1 MEALGIMADFRLP
14 YYFYEVNTFSVAL
27 RLILAVV
34 LGGIIGME
42 RGANSHP
49 AGFRTHILVCI
60 GAALAM
66 MTDQYICQTMSPGA
80 DPARLGAQV
89 ITGVGFLGVGTIFA
103 TGKYKIRGL
112 TTAAGLWASACLGL
126 ALGIGFYSGAVIGA
140 VLIFFSLAILPRFE
154 QRFYHRSRLLNLYI
168 EIENMD
174 SWRAFSN
181 KLRNMGI
188 SVLETQPGHSDIT
201 NPDGIAFYVS
211 AKLPRGLNFDDIKA
225 ELNEVE
231 GLNLLEEV

>member
-1 MEALGIMADFRLP
+1 MEALRIIANFHLP
-14 YYFYEVNTFSVAL
+14 YYFYDVNIFSVTL
-27 RLILAVV
+27 RLIMAVI

-60 GAALAM
+60 GATLAM
-66 MTDQYICQTMSPGA
+66 LTDQYICQTISMTA

-126 ALGIGFYSGAVIGA
+126 ALGIGFYSGAIIGA
-140 VLIFFSLAILPRFE
+140 VLIFFSLAILPKVE
-154 QRFYHRSRLLNLYI
+154 KRFYNRSRIINLYV
-168 EIENMD
+168 EIESMEN
-174 SWRAFSN
+174 WREFIL
-181 KLRNMGI
+181 KLRDKGI
-188 SVLETQPGHSDIT
+188 GILETQPHSST
-201 NPDGIAFYVS
+201 KTKLEGLAFYISVRMP
-211 AKLPRGLNFDDIKA
+211 KDLRFNDIRE
-225 ELNEVE
+225 ELNNTE
-231 GLNLLEEV
+231 GLTLLEEI